1 MTSRFSVL
9 LKSLSPGM
17 LTKALRTFDRVTL
30 LIVSISWTITI
41 VVMLFAIYTINLSS
55 AAQKAA
61 EEALVTEPTLPKI
74 VQSGVGGKELKTMVD
89 GLQHRYPDVT
99 VNWESGVLTLIGKD
113 GSHYRSWLMAI
124 GQIDTL
130 YPQFHWTIR
139 GFCVGTGC
147 NSPNLMSVD
156 LVGSQ
161 FAFEKPQVEEIK

>member
-1 MTSRFSVL
+1 MTSRFSIL
-9 LKSLSPGM
+9 IKSLSPSM
-17 LTKALRTFDRVTL
+17 LGKALRTFDRFTL
-30 LIVSISWTITI
+30 LIVTVSWSTTI
-41 VVMLFAIYTINLSS
+41 VVILFAIYTINLSS

-61 EEALVTEPTLPKI
+61 EEALVAEPALPKI
-74 VQSGVGGKELKTMVD
+74 VQTGVGGKELKSMID

-99 VNWESGVLTLIGKD
+99 VNWDSGVLTLIGKD

-130 YPQFHWTIR
+130 YPQFHWKIH

-147 NSPNLMSVD
+147 NSPNLMSID

-161 FAFEKPQVEEIK
+161 FAFEKPQTEEIK